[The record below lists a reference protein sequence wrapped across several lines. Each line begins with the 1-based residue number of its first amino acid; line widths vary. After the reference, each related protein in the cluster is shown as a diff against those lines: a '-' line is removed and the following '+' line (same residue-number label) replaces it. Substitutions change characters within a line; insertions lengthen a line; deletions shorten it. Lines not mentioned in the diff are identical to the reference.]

1 MVYVVKI
8 MVMNIKKF
16 VRIVPALVASCALA
30 LGGCSTSEKP
40 AAKAESAASSSTQE
54 DGKPVVLTTFTVIA
68 DMVNN
73 VVGDKMS
80 VASIT
85 EPDAEIH
92 DYQPTPADIKK
103 AEKADLILNNGL
115 GLERWFER
123 FVADTKVP
131 HFDLSEGVEPIAIA
145 EGDYEGKPNPHAWM
159 SPTAA
164 QFYVDNIVKAVSSI
178 DKKNAEFYKEN
189 GEKYKKEIAGV
200 KEKMESELAS
210 IPAEHRALV
219 TCEGAFS
226 YLARDMKLT
235 EKYLWGVNAEG
246 ALTPQRM
253 ADVENFVK
261 QSKVPAVFCE
271 STVDNKMKPVV
282 EATGTP
288 FGGVLYVDSLSG
300 ADGDVPTYLDLLRY
314 DAETITKGLTGKS
327 N

>member
-1 MVYVVKI
+1 

-40 AAKAESAASSSTQE
+40 AAKAESATSSSTQE

-159 SPTAA
+159 SPAAA

>member
-1 MVYVVKI
+1 
-8 MVMNIKKF
+8 MNIKKIT
-16 VRIVPALVASCALA
+16 RIIPALVASCALA
-30 LGGCSTSEKP
+30 LTGCSSSEKP
-40 AAKAESAASSSTQE
+40 AMGSKAMDSTSDSQTG
-54 DGKPVVLTTFTVIA
+54 DKPVVLTTFTVIA
-68 DMVNN
+68 DMAKQ
-73 VVGDKMS
+73 VVGDKMT
-80 VASIT
+80 VLSIT

-103 AEKADLILNNGL
+103 AEGANVILNNGL

-123 FVADTKVP
+123 FVADVKAP

-159 SPTAA
+159 SPDAG
-164 QFYVDNIVKAVSSI
+164 QVYVDNIVKAVSSI
-178 DKKNAEFYKEN
+178 DKNNADFYKAN
-189 GEKYKKEIAGV
+189 GEKYKKEIASV
-200 KEKMESELAS
+200 KEKMETELAS
-210 IPAEHRALV
+210 IAPEHRALV

-253 ADVENFVK
+253 SDVENFVK
-261 QSKVPAVFCE
+261 DSQIPAVFCE
-271 STVDNKMKPVV
+271 STIDNKMQPVV

-288 FGGVLYVDSLSG
+288 FGGILYVDSLSE

-327 N
+327 K